1 MATRKANRLRPRPTP
16 VGAGIP
22 RLSRRER
29 EVLEA
34 LYELGRASAAQIRE
48 AMANPPTNT
57 AVRTHLGFMEAK
69 GLVRHESDG
78 TRYIYK
84 PVVARD
90 EMGVTTLRRLLQ
102 VFFDGSMER
111 MVSAFVA
118 RNDGGVSQVQLD
130 ELARVIERAREDGQ

>member
-1 MATRKANRLRPRPTP
+1 

-34 LYELGRASAAQIRE
+34 LYELGRASAAQIRD
-48 AMANPPTNT
+48 AMANPPTYT

-78 TRYIYK
+78 TRYIYQ

-90 EMGVTTLRRLLQ
+90 EMGVNTLRRLLQ

-118 RNDGGVSQVQLD
+118 RKDAGVSRVQLD
-130 ELARVIERAREDGQ
+130 ELARVIERAREEGR